1 MYGVWL
7 LYDWWLLLAQ
17 SAVQITIKIPP
28 VIWKANTAYNIDELR
43 VVFKLMLGIYNILD
57 KFISNFQM
65 EMIMKLIFLIFHKS

>member
-28 VIWKANTAYNIDELR
+28 VIWKADTACNIGELR
-43 VVFKLMLGIYNILD
+43 VVFKLMLSIYNILD
-57 KFISNFQM
+57 NFISNFQM
-65 EMIMKLIFLIFHKS
+65 KWLWN